1 MNDVKWEM
9 DNVIWNIKNI
19 NEKWVMGNEEKEK
32 E

>member
-9 DNVIWNIKNI
+9 DNVIWNMKNK